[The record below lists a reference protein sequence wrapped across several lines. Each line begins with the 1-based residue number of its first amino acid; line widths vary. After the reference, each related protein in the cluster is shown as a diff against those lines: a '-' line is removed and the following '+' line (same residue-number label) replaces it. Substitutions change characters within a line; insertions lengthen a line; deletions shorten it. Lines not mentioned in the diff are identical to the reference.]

1 MRIAK
6 ITLGLI
12 FGLAL
17 VIVSSGHAYDGF
29 PTPEDMGLGYTFTG
43 GVALMVNGDMSNN
56 ASPTFGVAWYGP
68 LDETAGDMAA
78 LGLSADWIGLKRNDG
93 KKVSLVPVFLNYK
106 RSGLIGQYRVFVNLG
121 LGIQVASDDVPVMK
135 LDDGISFAWTG
146 GLGFDITNSVYM
158 QAKFIGGNNP
168 GQDGLVSLDLGY
180 RF

>member
-1 MRIAK
+1 MRIAG
-6 ITLGLI
+6 ITFGLI
-12 FGLAL
+12 AALTL
-17 VIVSSGHAYDGF
+17 VIVSSGHAYGSM

-43 GVALMVNGDMSNN
+43 GVALLVNGDMSNN
-56 ASPTFGVAWYGP
+56 ASPTFGVGWYGA
-68 LDETAGDMAA
+68 LDESAGDMAA

-106 RSGLIGQYRVFVNLG
+106 RSGILGQYRVFVNLG
-121 LGIQVASDDVPVMK
+121 VGIQVASDDVPVMK

-146 GLGFDITNSVYM
+146 GLGFDITNNVYM

-168 GQDGLVSLDLGY
+168 GQDGLVSLNLGY

>member
-93 KKVSLVPVFLNYK
+93 KKSQP
-106 RSGLIGQYRVFVNLG
+106 GA
-121 LGIQVASDDVPVMK
+121 GIFE
-135 LDDGISFAWTG
+135 L
-146 GLGFDITNSVYM
+146 
-158 QAKFIGGNNP
+158 
-168 GQDGLVSLDLGY
+168 
-180 RF
+180 